1 MHAYLDLR
9 VSGSMPQDSLRCELQ
24 FSWINTIDASQL
36 SGNVKLRFFKKS
48 IAVFLVVELPLRF
61 RT

>member
-9 VSGSMPQDSLRCELQ
+9 VSGSLPQASLRCELHI
-24 FSWINTIDASQL
+24 SRIHTTAASQL
-36 SGNVKLRFFKKS
+36 SSIVKLRIFKKS
-48 IAVFLVVELPLRF
+48 IAVFLFVELLLTF